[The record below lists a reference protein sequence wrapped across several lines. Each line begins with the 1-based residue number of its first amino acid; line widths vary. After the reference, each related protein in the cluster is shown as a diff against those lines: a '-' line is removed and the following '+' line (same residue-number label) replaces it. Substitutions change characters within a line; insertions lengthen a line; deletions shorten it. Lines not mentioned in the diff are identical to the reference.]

1 MYNQNSRQLVNH
13 AQMDNFINIYNNKAM
28 KAYAK
33 TGTTKANKTYHNNI
47 KIANALTILKQAMK
61 AHDIQVWLNPKDNA
75 GVIMEVILKTLYHQD
90 FIGTFGGCYEE
101 GLELTK
107 MVYDIKSSIKGSS
120 SLTSEC
126 YQDTDQPIL
135 MFNGFN
141 VATIYPKTIKW
152 LYEVLADKAHKDYP
166 TASKLATLDRKG
178 LRLKGT
184 INDSDHAKVDSV
196 ALKMNKV
203 LFN

>member
-13 AQMDNFINIYNNKAM
+13 AQMNNFINIYNNKA
-28 KAYAK
+28 KQAYNK
-33 TGTTKANKTYHNNI
+33 TGTTKANKSYHNNI
-47 KIANALTILKQAMK
+47 KIVNALTILKQAMEK
-61 AHDIQVWLNPKDNA
+61 HEVEVWLNPNDNA

-90 FIGTFGGCYEE
+90 FQGTFSGCYEE
-101 GLELTK
+101 GLELNKT
-107 MVYDIKSSIKGSS
+107 VYDIKSSIKGSS

-126 YQDTDQPIL
+126 YEDTEQPIL
-135 MFNGFN
+135 MFNGLS

-152 LYEVLADKAHKDYP
+152 LYEVLSDKTHQDYRD
-166 TASKLATLDRKG
+166 ASKLATLDRKG

-184 INDSDHAKVDSV
+184 INDSNHAKIDSV

-203 LFN
+203 LFK